1 MNENRHVQNTA
12 LKKDN
17 WLKYAPKKICN
28 KREILPDPKFK
39 EILVS
44 KFINS
49 LMKNG
54 KKSVAEKIFYGA
66 LDEISTRDSEMSPL
80 EIFKAAIENVM
91 PSVEV
96 KSRRVGGSTYQ
107 VPMEVRHNRSESL
120 AIRWLIQQANGRNGL
135 SMRAKLANELID
147 ASKSQGSAIK
157 KKEDT
162 HKMAEANKAFA
173 HYRW

>member
-1 MNENRHVQNTA
+1 MPRRRSA
-12 LKKDN
+12 
-17 WLKYAPKKICN
+17 I

-39 EILVS
+39 EVLVS

-49 LMKNG
+49 LMRSG
-54 KKSVAEKIFYGA
+54 KKSTAEKIFYGA
-66 LDEISTRDSEMSPL
+66 LDEISARESDMSSI

-120 AIRWLIQQANGRNGL
+120 AIRWLIQHANARNGL
-135 SMRAKLANELID
+135 SMRAKLANELMD
-147 ASKSQGSAIK
+147 ASKSLGSAIK

>member
-1 MNENRHVQNTA
+1 MPRRRSA
-12 LKKDN
+12 
-17 WLKYAPKKICN
+17 I

-39 EILVS
+39 EVLVS

-66 LDEISTRDSEMSPL
+66 LDEISTRESEKSSL

-120 AIRWLIQQANGRNGL
+120 AIRWLIQHANARNGL

-147 ASKSQGSAIK
+147 ASKSQGNAIK

>member
-1 MNENRHVQNTA
+1 MPRRRSA
-12 LKKDN
+12 
-17 WLKYAPKKICN
+17 I

-54 KKSVAEKIFYGA
+54 KKSVAEKILYGA
-66 LDEISTRDSEMSPL
+66 LDEISTRESEMSSL

-107 VPMEVRHNRSESL
+107 VPMEVRHSRSQSL
-120 AIRWLIQQANGRNGL
+120 AIRWLIQHANARNGL

-147 ASKSQGSAIK
+147 ASKSLGSAIK

>member
-1 MNENRHVQNTA
+1 MPRRRSA
-12 LKKDN
+12 
-17 WLKYAPKKICN
+17 I

-54 KKSVAEKIFYGA
+54 KKSIAEKIFYGA
-66 LDEISTRDSEMSPL
+66 LDEISTREAEMSSL
-80 EIFKAAIENVM
+80 EIFKLAIENVM

-120 AIRWLIQQANGRNGL
+120 AIRWLIQFSNARNGL

-147 ASKSQGSAIK
+147 ASKSTGSAIK

>member
-1 MNENRHVQNTA
+1 MPRRRAAT
-12 LKKDN
+12 
-17 WLKYAPKKICN
+17 I
-28 KREILPDPKFK
+28 RGILPDPKYK
-39 EILVS
+39 DLLVS

-49 LMKNG
+49 LMKHG
-54 KKSVAEKIFYGA
+54 KKSIAEKIFYGA
-66 LDEISTRDSEMSPL
+66 LDAITERESEMTSL

-96 KSRRVGGSTYQ
+96 KSRRESGSTYQ
-107 VPMEVRHNRSESL
+107 VPMEVRYSRSQSL
-120 AIRWLIQQANGRNGL
+120 AIRWLIENANSRSGL
-135 SMRAKLANELID
+135 SMRAKLADEFID
-147 ASKSQGSAIK
+147 ASNSRGSAIK

>member
-1 MNENRHVQNTA
+1 MPRRRSA
-12 LKKDN
+12 
-17 WLKYAPKKICN
+17 I

-54 KKSVAEKIFYGA
+54 KKSVAEKILYGA
-66 LDEISTRDSEMSPL
+66 LDEISTRESDMSSL
-80 EIFKAAIENVM
+80 DIFKAAIGNVM

-120 AIRWLIQQANGRNGL
+120 AIRWLIQYANARSGL
-135 SMRAKLANELID
+135 SMRANLANELID
-147 ASKSQGSAIK
+147 ASKSVGGSIK

>member
-1 MNENRHVQNTA
+1 MPRRRSA
-12 LKKDN
+12 
-17 WLKYAPKKICN
+17 I

-66 LDEISTRDSEMSPL
+66 LDEISKRESDMSSL

-120 AIRWLIQQANGRNGL
+120 AIRWLIQYANARNGL

-147 ASKSQGSAIK
+147 ASKSLGSAIK

>member
-1 MNENRHVQNTA
+1 MPRRRSA
-12 LKKDN
+12 
-17 WLKYAPKKICN
+17 I

-66 LDEISTRDSEMSPL
+66 LDEISKRDSEMSSL

-107 VPMEVRHNRSESL
+107 VPMEVRHSRSQSL
-120 AIRWLIQQANGRNGL
+120 AIRWLIQHANARNGL

>member
-1 MNENRHVQNTA
+1 MPRRRSA
-12 LKKDN
+12 
-17 WLKYAPKKICN
+17 I
-28 KREILPDPKFK
+28 KRVILPDPKFK

-66 LDEISTRDSEMSPL
+66 LDEISTRESDTSSL

-107 VPMEVRHNRSESL
+107 VPMEVRHNRSQSL
-120 AIRWLIQQANGRNGL
+120 AIRWLIQYANTRNG
-135 SMRAKLANELID
+135 
-147 ASKSQGSAIK
+147 
-157 KKEDT
+157 
-162 HKMAEANKAFA
+162 
-173 HYRW
+173 

>member
-1 MNENRHVQNTA
+1 MPRRRSA
-12 LKKDN
+12 
-17 WLKYAPKKICN
+17 I

-54 KKSVAEKIFYGA
+54 KKSVAERIFYGA
-66 LDEISTRDSEMSPL
+66 LDEISTRENDMTSL

-120 AIRWLIQQANGRNGL
+120 AIRWLIEYANARNGL

-147 ASKSQGSAIK
+147 TAKSNGSAIK

>member
-1 MNENRHVQNTA
+1 MPRRRSA
-12 LKKDN
+12 
-17 WLKYAPKKICN
+17 I

-54 KKSVAEKIFYGA
+54 KKSVAENIFYGD
-66 LDEISTRDSEMSPL
+66 LDEISTRESEMSSL
-80 EIFKAAIENVM
+80 EIFKAAIEKVM

-107 VPMEVRHNRSESL
+107 VPMEVRHNRSQSL
-120 AIRWLIQQANGRNGL
+120 AIRWLIQHANSRNGL
-135 SMRAKLANELID
+135 SLRAKLANELID
-147 ASKSQGSAIK
+147 ASKSHGSAIK